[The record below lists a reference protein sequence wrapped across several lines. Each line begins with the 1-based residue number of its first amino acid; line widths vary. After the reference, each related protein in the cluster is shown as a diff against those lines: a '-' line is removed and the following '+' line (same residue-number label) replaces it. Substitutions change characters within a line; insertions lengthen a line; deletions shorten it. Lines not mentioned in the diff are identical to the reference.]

1 MELPIEKRRTI
12 ISSFF
17 ITVLTAIAL
26 DNCADAISKMFA
38 ERGLS
43 PNIDWVLPYIFIV
56 TIIRFFMGN
65 QLHLLNIEKQV
76 SLSEWIWLLDFTVI
90 VVESL
95 LFIFIGKTCSLENG
109 LKVKQTFFSL
119 IIILLL
125 VDVVWISLQILMGR
139 VKKKWKREVVPGGWG
154 LLNMC
159 TVLFLILFS
168 YENILYNNAELI
180 LFGALFTI
188 AAYIDVK
195 LIDHYGLLKKR

>member
-26 DNCADAISKMFA
+26 DNCVDAVLKMFA

-65 QLHLLNIEKQV
+65 QLHLLNIEKQPT
-76 SLSEWIWLLDFTVI
+76 LYEGIWLFDFIFI
-90 VVESL
+90 VGESL
-95 LFIFIGKTCSLENG
+95 LFIFVGKTCALEND
-109 LKVKQTFFSL
+109 LNPRQAFFSF
-119 IIILLL
+119 IKFLLL
-125 VDVVWISLQILMGR
+125 IDVLWISLQILMGR
-139 VKKKWKREVVPGGWG
+139 VKKKWKREVVPWGWG
-154 LLNMC
+154 LLNIC
-159 TVLFLILFS
+159 TVLFLFLFS
-168 YENILYNNAELI
+168 CKNILYKDTGLI
-180 LFGALFTI
+180 LSGVLFTI
-188 AAYIDVK
+188 AAYIDIK